1 LNNPLRYN
9 DPAGLWNWDTS
20 AGGSYTD
27 EELKR
32 RSVDK
37 DLSRKERGQAKRALQ
52 FRANFRSARD
62 SAEAA
67 ANASGDVSSQQ
78 SVAAW
83 GTENDGNNV
92 SVGVTANAGGSSAR
106 VLLLAGSDQIQ
117 ASFNIG
123 LTGYQLAATVA
134 HEGRHVADA
143 NAWLGTH
150 CTGCS
155 TDLNHYFREQRAWY
169 VSSVIAQALG
179 MKNFAP
185 KGGGPEYQVWNRG
198 WKAPDVQ
205 TLRSTGISNILK
217 NLYMAAPSD
226 TNTYSSE
233 HPHRP

>member
-1 LNNPLRYN
+1 MFT
-9 DPAGLWNWDTS
+9 G
-20 AGGSYTD
+20 
-27 EELKR
+27 
-32 RSVDK
+32 
-37 DLSRKERGQAKRALQ
+37 KERDQETGLDY
-52 FRANFRSARD
+52 FGARYF
-62 SAEAA
+62 
-67 ANASGDVSSQQ
+67 SGAHGRFTSP
-78 SVAAW
+78 
-83 GTENDGNNV
+83 
-92 SVGVTANAGGSSAR
+92 GGSSAR

-123 LTGYQLAATVA
+123 LTGNQLAATVA
-134 HEGRHVADA
+134 HEGRHFADA
-143 NAWLGTH
+143 NVWLGTH

-233 HPHRP
+233 HTHRP